1 MAIVLM
7 GRLAWQGVKYLRHSP
22 ATQSYTPAAPV
33 QSGTTGAPGVTSGT
47 SSGGSASIDPW
58 MRDTLAAL
66 DQAAQSAEAGNLSE
80 AEGGADRAGS
90 ILVTMRLSS
99 REAPPDFFAAAV
111 AALDRTS
118 GASPGN
124 ALLVEHVTQTRVE
137 LAELR
142 SSTIVPPIA
151 PDPAA
156 RLSMSGPRQVAAG
169 QTLNPASVGDDYLDA
184 TLMADTVE
192 MLMPPISRSFAD
204 RVSVENMTLA
214 GAAQTLDGIHW
225 RNVNFI
231 GTHLRYEG
239 GPLDLQN
246 VRFARC
252 RFGFIANERGARLA
266 NAIALGQTSIMIE

>member
-7 GRLAWQGVKYLRHSP
+7 GRLAWQGVKYLRRSP
-22 ATQSYTPAAPV
+22 TAPAALTQS
-33 QSGTTGAPGVTSGT
+33 STSGVAGGIPN
-47 SSGGSASIDPW
+47 GGSAALDPW
-58 MRDTLAAL
+58 LRDTLAAL
-66 DQAAQSAEAGNLSE
+66 DEAAQSAEAGNLSE
-80 AEGGADRAGS
+80 AEANADRAGS

-118 GASPGN
+118 GASPAN
-124 ALLVEHVTQTRVE
+124 ALLVEHVTKTRVE

-142 SSTIVPPIA
+142 SSTIVPPIS
-151 PDPAA
+151 PDPTA
-156 RLSMSGPRQVAAG
+156 RLSLSGPRQVAAG

-184 TLMADTVE
+184 TLMADAVE

-204 RVSVENMTLA
+204 RVSVENLTLA

-225 RNVNFI
+225 RGVTFI
-231 GTHLRYEG
+231 NTHLRYEG

-266 NAIALGQTSIMIE
+266 NAIALGQTSITIE